1 MKKIYKM
8 LVLSLLSAVAGG
20 SAWADNINANLERTA
35 GIQWGSNTGAA
46 TVDAAFEYY
55 NNDASNA
62 WSGCAYAKF
71 TYTIPDGH
79 KITSATLTYS
89 KHQNHDSTYD
99 DKIYYMNGGFDL
111 SREGYGTNWQY
122 LAGVTGTD
130 LRFTDKRTYLTTT
143 PKHQGNQDHI
153 GLTVDVTNA
162 VAAMLAE
169 GQNYVI
175 FQWTGNSG
183 SANLY
188 GRVSSNHPT
197 LEIVTEK
204 ISVDSDSNTPTP
216 PTSPTFILKAGETR
230 EYSFYNYSNGKD
242 TKNNWILYAQNGGTN
257 VLTLYADGTATG
269 STTAN
274 AYTNYKGND
283 GTYKTTIWNY
293 FMSDMAGL
301 SPRVNVKTYFTG
313 TKLYVYSKAVCTN
326 GAVYYVNSVTDV
338 TAEELSL
345 YFGAQNATLNFTT
358 SAATYSDFQFWT
370 KQKVL
375 GENETSVNWT
385 VNGAKGYSM
394 EIKGDLTATFNHT
407 TGAEVKNIAGDGG
420 AIVVTAYYN
429 NGENDTY
436 KEAYYVITKPY
447 KTHTWNFYSS
457 NNTDGTGVENK
468 GELFA
473 NTDNWGLTWKVRQFD
488 KTVTPNEIQ
497 YIDNAVYA
505 STVKVDG
512 DNARFI
518 DNTAGLLVTTS
529 DYADSKGKYGFGTNI
544 TYEDLLTSTVDKPN
558 SAKMDAYTLDDVT
571 DPCTYLTLKNGSTLT
586 IPNLKAGQYVR
597 FRWNRYSPGVGDRMI
612 AYNVTDLEGTDMNG
626 KYFYLGSGSN
636 EKSSMAHQEF
646 IVKSDGNVSFYLE
659 QEGWMNIYDIVV
671 ADQFIP
677 THLTI
682 GGETRYLRKRGGDVI
697 EAPYTTH
704 RGTIHMQSSLDPS
717 FKVIETTASLTPN
730 TPTVAYWENRQV
742 GNSSVP
748 FYKLTVPSNSD
759 GAHGRF
765 TLVMEGRQNVVDRY
779 VERDYML
786 DSVHTVIKVYEYDY
800 DVKPYPYTWA
810 MERFTEDTGNHTLSE
825 IAEDAN
831 TQGNARTNY
840 HYWDNGNDNKKIFRI
855 GYPENLIAW
864 MKKAGTPQWQS
875 AVKYAMTAGEKLVSG
890 QTVSVRNTN
899 KESVA
904 TVTFGERVNNTFG
917 NGPVFKAAVADGAV
931 SGYTAYTP
939 GNEVNG
945 NNAGGT
951 FYTIIPKYDGQIE
964 VAVSLNSGKQF
975 YILENGT
982 ALSNFNGITESDKKI
997 GTYTFN
1003 VRAGQHYKIYAS
1015 GSKLGFYGF
1024 NYTYQSGGEVAVPE
1038 FDGLGIMPA
1047 EYWNEEDKGLQLE
1060 SSVDGLIFGN
1070 KVYKLTVPS
1079 VKLGQTVYLA
1089 VTDDTD
1095 NSSVSVGS
1103 ASNHL
1108 SRSNQGS
1115 VFYDPLGSYVDNN
1128 KVNVYKIDGANADV
1142 DIYLTNVKLHKVAVS
1157 VDTKT
1162 VSAAGYATEA
1172 REYPLDFTLAKTF
1185 LGEEQK
1191 AFKVTGVDETNVA
1204 VAEVK
1209 YVPMTIDGSASL
1221 NHGVM
1226 ITGDWVNRSQAT
1238 QWPLFTTDID
1248 RATYDVTT
1256 SSDAKYDMSE
1266 NKLIGVVAQANV
1278 DANVE
1283 QRKIVNGEKYYN
1295 YMLAVNGYNVEY
1307 PGDSEETIGEVVDRV
1322 SGLGYY
1328 LVLKT
1333 GTTMLDGTTYPG
1345 GKPKDHSAYMHVH
1358 EKFAKINEFQTNA
1371 RQRRAYPNAN
1381 GVHQVF
1387 FIDANGLASGID
1399 ELQMEDAAAE
1409 EGLSNG
1415 WKDGVFYTL
1424 QGMPVKNP
1432 TKGFYIFNGKKI
1444 YVK

>member
-35 GIQWGSNTGAA
+35 GIGWGSNTDPA
-46 TVDAAFEYY
+46 TVNAELEHY
-55 NNDASNA
+55 NNDASSG

-89 KHQNHDSTYD
+89 KKQYHTSTYD
-99 DKIYYMNGGFDL
+99 DIIYYMNGGFDL

-130 LRFTDKRTYLTTT
+130 LRFTDKRTYLT
-143 PKHQGNQDHI
+143 KLQHKGEQDI
-153 GLTVDVTNA
+153 FGITVDVTSA

-175 FQWTGNSG
+175 FQWTGNAG
-183 SANLY
+183 SADLY
-188 GRVSSNHPT
+188 GRASGNHPT
-197 LEIVTEK
+197 LVINTEK
-204 ISVDSDSNTPTP
+204 ITVAAWNS
-216 PTSPTFILKAGETR
+216 TSCPQYVLKPGETR
-230 EYSFYNYSNGKD
+230 EFSFYNKCLD
-242 TKNNWILYAQNGGTN
+242 TNDMLNNWILNAWDSSSRILG
-257 VLTLYADGTATG
+257 LYANGSTATE
-269 STTAN
+269 SKPTTVE
-274 AYTNYKGND
+274 AYTNYKQNGSF
-283 GTYKTTIWNY
+283 TTSNWGY
-293 FMSDMAGL
+293 FMSDMANL
-301 SPRVNVKTYFTG
+301 SPHVNVKAYFTG

-338 TAEELSL
+338 TADQLKLFFSTRNAELS
-345 YFGAQNATLNFTT
+345 FT
-358 SAATYSDFQFWT
+358 SSDATYDDFQFQS
-370 KQKVL
+370 KKRVL
-375 GENETSVNWT
+375 YDWENSSDWSIS
-385 VNGAKGYSM
+385 GADGYSM
-394 EIKGDLTATFNHT
+394 EIKGDLTATFDHT
-407 TGAEVKNIAGDGG
+407 SGASVTNIAGDGG

-429 NGENDTY
+429 KGENNTY

-468 GELFA
+468 GDLFA

-544 TYEDLLTSTVDKPN
+544 TYEDLLTSNVDKPN

-717 FKVIETTASLTPN
+717 FSVIETTASLTSN

-748 FYKLTVPSNSD
+748 YYKLTVPSNNN

-765 TLVMEGRQNVVDRY
+765 TLVMEGRQNVVDGY
-779 VERDYML
+779 VERAYML
-786 DSVHTVIKVYEYDY
+786 DSVHSVIKVYEYDY

-917 NGPVFKAAVADGAV
+917 NGPVFKAAIADGAV

-982 ALSNFNGITESDKKI
+982 ALSNFNGITESAKKT

-1115 VFYDPLGSYVDNN
+1115 VFHDPWGSYDDNN

-1278 DANVE
+1278 DPNVE
-1283 QRKIVNGEKYYN
+1283 QREIVNGEKYYN

-1333 GTTMLDGTTYPG
+1333 GTTMLDGTTYLG